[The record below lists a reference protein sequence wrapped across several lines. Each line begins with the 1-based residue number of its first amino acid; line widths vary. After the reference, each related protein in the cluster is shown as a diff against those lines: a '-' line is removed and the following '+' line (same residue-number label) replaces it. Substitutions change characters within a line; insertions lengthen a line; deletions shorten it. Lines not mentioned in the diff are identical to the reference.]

1 MARAAARRPPP
12 AVEESAESLTERA
25 YRALE
30 ELIVTLQLAPGA
42 VVSEAALAQRLG
54 IGRTPIRE
62 ALQLL
67 ARDKLVVIRPRR
79 GIAVAEENLTTQLRL
94 IELRREVERLLAR
107 AAARRATAEQRRRLA
122 EIAQEMEQAARAN
135 DDIGFMRLDRAFNLL
150 MVEAARNE
158 FAAGAMALMHGLSR
172 RFWYIHY
179 RAVADLPLAARLHAE
194 VARAVAQGEAE
205 TAGQASDRL
214 IGYIE
219 AFARA
224 TLEAGA

>member
-1 MARAAARRPPP
+1 MGRAAARRSPP
-12 AVEESAESLTERA
+12 VEVSAESLTERA

-30 ELIVTLQLAPGA
+30 ELIVTLQLAPGT
-42 VVSEAALAQRLG
+42 VVSEASLAQRLG

-79 GIAVAEENLTTQLRL
+79 GVAVAEENLTTQLRL

-107 AAARRATAEQRRRLA
+107 TAARRAAAEQRRRLD
-122 EIAQEMEQAARAN
+122 EIAQEMERAARAN

-150 MVEAARNE
+150 MVEASRNE

-179 RAVADLPLAARLHAE
+179 RRVADLPLAARLHAE
-194 VARAVAQGEAE
+194 VARAVAAGEAE
-205 TAGQASDRL
+205 TAARASDRL
-214 IGYIE
+214 IDYIE

>member
-1 MARAAARRPPP
+1 MARAATRRPPP
-12 AVEESAESLTERA
+12 VEASAEGLTERA

-30 ELIVTLQLAPGA
+30 ELIVTLQLTPGTL
-42 VVSEAALAQRLG
+42 VSEAALAQRLG

-94 IELRREVERLLAR
+94 IELRREVEQLLAR
-107 AAARRATAEQRRRLA
+107 AAARRATAEQRQRLD
-122 EIAQEMEQAARAN
+122 EIAQEMERAARTN

-150 MVEAARNE
+150 MVDAARNE

-194 VARAVAQGEAE
+194 VARAVAAGEAE
-205 TAGQASDRL
+205 TAARASDRL
-214 IGYIE
+214 IDYIE

>member
-1 MARAAARRPPP
+1 MARAAARRSPPLE
-12 AVEESAESLTERA
+12 VSAESLTERA

-30 ELIVTLQLAPGA
+30 ELIVTLQLAPGT
-42 VVSEAALAQRLG
+42 VVSEASLAQRLG

-79 GIAVAEENLTTQLRL
+79 GVAVAEENLTTQLRL

-107 AAARRATAEQRRRLA
+107 TAARRAAAEQRRRLD
-122 EIAQEMEQAARAN
+122 EIAQEMERAARAN

-150 MVEAARNE
+150 MVEASRNE

-179 RAVADLPLAARLHAE
+179 RRVADLPLAARLHAE
-194 VARAVAQGEAE
+194 VARAIARGDIEA
-205 TAGQASDRL
+205 AGRASDGLVR
-214 IGYIE
+214 YIE
-219 AFARA
+219 NFARA
-224 TLEAGA
+224 TVGID